1 MIGAPAPGSFVHVA
15 HVGLDA
21 HGRVESTP
29 NAEPG
34 WTMLL
39 QELQGFGV
47 TEKMVAEDFDY
58 VEGFLAGAKASLV
71 QELNKTNATAAAG
84 GRRVPTGVCFALFLR
99 DVGQVLI

>member
-1 MIGAPAPGSFVHVA
+1 
-15 HVGLDA
+15 
-21 HGRVESTP
+21 
-29 NAEPG
+29 
-34 WTMLL
+34 MLL